1 MDRLLRFY
9 MKLYEARPNEN
20 DFSNWEVFNTKRYK
34 SGDDDIKSYFHINS
48 TDYNYK
54 YEKDICFIEKYFPH
68 QDSSVFK
75 GKTVLDLG
83 CFTGGRL
90 VRWVEKFNFDKGLGI
105 DINPI
110 FKIAGNEYLQKKK
123 PPLIDK
129 IEFHTGVGEKYH
141 SMIIRLNSYFTLMY

>member
-90 VRWVEKFNFDKGLGI
+90 VRWVERFNFDKGLGI

-123 PPLIDK
+123 A
-129 IEFHTGVGEKYH
+129 TTN
-141 SMIIRLNSYFTLMY
+141 R